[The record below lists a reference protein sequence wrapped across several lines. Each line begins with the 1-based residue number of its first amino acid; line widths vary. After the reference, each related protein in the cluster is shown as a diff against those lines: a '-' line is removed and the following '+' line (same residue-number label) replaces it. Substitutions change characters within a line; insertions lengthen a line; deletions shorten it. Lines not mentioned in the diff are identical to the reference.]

1 MRDCS
6 QFLVVDGRQS
16 MWQVGMRQ
24 SFSNG
29 RHAESTE
36 TSELEKVKSIGRD
49 LSRPV
54 YGILRASLSI

>member
-6 QFLVVDGRQS
+6 QFMVIDGKQS

-36 TSELEKVKSIGRD
+36 TSEGERSNLLVEICLG
-49 LSRPV
+49 LSTE
-54 YGILRASLSI
+54 